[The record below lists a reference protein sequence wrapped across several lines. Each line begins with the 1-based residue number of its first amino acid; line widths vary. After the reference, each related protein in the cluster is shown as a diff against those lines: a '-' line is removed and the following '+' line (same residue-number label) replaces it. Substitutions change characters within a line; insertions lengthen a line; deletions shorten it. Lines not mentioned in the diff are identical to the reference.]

1 MKHLKHF
8 FFYIIVIILLAL
20 SIQFFPIQNQN
31 LLSSPDAPG
40 ASAHSSAYSGNELV
54 LLWENTV
61 DDTLCMRFLSD
72 FPSCTITEYLDDYM
86 LVSVSG
92 KDSLPE
98 LLLRLRTYSGIRA
111 ADPNYP
117 LELSSSQLGL
127 QPTDVTAEDF
137 SDSFTQNLTA
147 GMELYHNNFTPVRE
161 IVIAVADT
169 GIDIRH
175 PLLTDFIWTNPDEI
189 PDDGIDNDK
198 NGYIDDVNGWDFYHD
213 DATVCH
219 YETDEETNTY
229 HALADDNDN
238 HGTHVAGII
247 ASVLRGGNLQRED
260 APGTSVKIMPLKIHG
275 GEKAS
280 GSVASAI
287 KAIKYAV
294 MMNADICNI
303 SWGSSAITSSIT
315 TLEKTISESDLLFIT
330 AAGNTGSDNDLS
342 PVYPASFHA
351 DNVISVTFVNS
362 YGLLTNKSN
371 FGAES
376 VDIAAPGTDIYSTIV
391 GDCAYMSGSSM
402 AVPYVSGI
410 AALLYSCHEGLYPA
424 AVREWIFQTAFLLPY
439 QEDAFLPSSM
449 SFAEGKLITPGVPDL
464 YAALSSHEL
473 PACDITAPVLSVTS
487 SYTTDFLRLTI
498 HATDTESGIR
508 VLRYAKGTKTL
519 RAFQRGIAGTAIDGN
534 NIRLAKE
541 GTYTIYASDY
551 AGNETILRYRLTD
564 DKTPPQILPTLHSSP
579 SGKLHRLIAELSD
592 TESGIAA
599 VYLAM
604 GEYTTDDF
612 PFDTAQSLSAVN
624 NRINLYL
631 STPGSYTMYAKDT
644 RGNTSTV
651 TIVFPAKES
660 DDTEETTLE

>member
-1 MKHLKHF
+1 
-8 FFYIIVIILLAL
+8 
-20 SIQFFPIQNQN
+20 
-31 LLSSPDAPG
+31 
-40 ASAHSSAYSGNELV
+40 
-54 LLWENTV
+54 
-61 DDTLCMRFLSD
+61 
-72 FPSCTITEYLDDYM
+72 
-86 LVSVSG
+86 
-92 KDSLPE
+92 
-98 LLLRLRTYSGIRA
+98 
-111 ADPNYP
+111 
-117 LELSSSQLGL
+117 
-127 QPTDVTAEDF
+127 
-137 SDSFTQNLTA
+137 
-147 GMELYHNNFTPVRE
+147 
-161 IVIAVADT
+161 
-169 GIDIRH
+169 
-175 PLLTDFIWTNPDEI
+175 
-189 PDDGIDNDK
+189 
-198 NGYIDDVNGWDFYHD
+198 
-213 DATVCH
+213 
-219 YETDEETNTY
+219 
-229 HALADDNDN
+229 
-238 HGTHVAGII
+238 
-247 ASVLRGGNLQRED
+247 
-260 APGTSVKIMPLKIHG
+260 
-275 GEKAS
+275 
-280 GSVASAI
+280 
-287 KAIKYAV
+287 
-294 MMNADICNI
+294 
-303 SWGSSAITSSIT
+303 
-315 TLEKTISESDLLFIT
+315 
-330 AAGNTGSDNDLS
+330 
-342 PVYPASFHA
+342 
-351 DNVISVTFVNS
+351 
-362 YGLLTNKSN
+362 
-371 FGAES
+371 
-376 VDIAAPGTDIYSTIV
+376 
-391 GDCAYMSGSSM
+391 MSGSSM

-449 SFAEGKLITPGVPDL
+449 SFAEGKLIIPGVPDL